1 MTQAEFVQLI
11 REHNGLIQ
19 KVCNLYAVTFQD
31 RQDLYQE
38 IIIQLWRAWPKFRG
52 DSKLSTWMYRV
63 ALNTA
68 ISDYRKQQRI
78 VITTELDLINREL
91 ADQAIGC
98 DREEKLQLMYE
109 AIRHLSE
116 IEKALVMLYLDD
128 KTYDEMEDILGINQN
143 NLRVKMNRIR
153 EKLRQLTKAETYG
166 T

>member
-19 KVCNLYAVTFQD
+19 KVCNLYADTLQD

-38 IIIQLWRAWPKFRG
+38 IIIQLWRAYPKFRG

-68 ISDYRKQQRI
+68 ISDYRKQQRT
-78 VITTELDLINREL
+78 VSTTEFDFIDKEV
-91 ADQAIGC
+91 ADHNFNNDI
-98 DREEKLQLMYE
+98 EEKLKLLYA
-109 AIRHLSE
+109 AINHLAE
-116 IEKALVMLYLDD
+116 IEKAIVMLYLDD
-128 KTYDEMEDILGINQN
+128 KPYEEMEDILGINQN
-143 NLRVKMNRIR
+143 NLRVKMNRIK

>member
-19 KVCNLYAVTFQD
+19 KVCNLYAATLQD

-38 IIIQLWRAWPKFRG
+38 IIIQLWRAVPKFRG
-52 DSKLSTWMYRV
+52 DSKLTTWMYRV

-68 ISDYRKQQRI
+68 ISDYRKQQRNVPTAEI
-78 VITTELDLINREL
+78 DLINREL
-91 ADQAIGC
+91 ADHDMGG
-98 DREEKLQLMYE
+98 DEEEKLRLMYE

-116 IEKALVMLYLDD
+116 VEKALVMLYLDD
-128 KTYDEMEDILGINQN
+128 KPYEEMEDILGINQN

>member
-19 KVCNLYAVTFQD
+19 KVCNLYTATMQD

-38 IIIQLWRAWPKFRG
+38 IIIQLWRAYPKFRG

-68 ISDYRKQQRI
+68 ISDYRKQQR
-78 VITTELDLINREL
+78 VVPTAELEFINREF
-91 ADQAIGC
+91 ADQNNGVEQ
-98 DREEKLQLMYE
+98 EEKLQLMYG
-109 AIRHLSE
+109 AIRRLSE
-116 IEKALVMLYLDD
+116 VEKALVMLYLDD
-128 KTYDEMEDILGINQN
+128 KTYEEMEDILGINQN